1 MELCDLPAH
10 VIAENI
16 RLRQV
21 KAIDA
26 LESTLRRIAA
36 VEGEPASLQPANL
49 PSPAL
54 PSNLANAQLDRQ
66 ARQEPSNLKRD
77 EGVHA
82 FITLTAERARAQALE
97 IDRRLDAGEDVG
109 PLAGVPFTVKD
120 IFCVKGTPS
129 TAGSRILANFVAPY
143 TATPVARMEAAGGVM
158 LGKVNLD
165 EFTYG
170 SSSESSAFQPSPRN
184 PWDTTRVPGGSSGG
198 STAAVAAGE
207 GALSLGTDT
216 AGSIRQPA
224 AFCGVVGVKPTYGRV
239 SRYGLIAFGSSL
251 DCPGPV
257 ARDVTDAALM
267 LQVIAGADPRDAT
280 AANVPVPDYLASL
293 KRGIRGMRIGLSP
306 DYFNITYFDA
316 ASGELRQQPIAPEIE
331 DAVLRA
337 AGRLAEMGADIVEN
351 VPMPHTRY
359 GIPVYFVVSRV
370 EAASNLHRYDG
381 VKYGY
386 RTPEPVADLGEMYR
400 KSRAQGFGP
409 QPKLRILMGMYVS
422 AAQYSEQYYN
432 RALRVRT
439 LIRRDFDQAFDPQG
453 PYRLQALL
461 TPTTPT
467 TAFPIGDVYGDS
479 VLMQYADQL
488 TVPANHAGVPG
499 LSLPAGF
506 DKGGLP
512 IGIQLLGPDFSEET
526 LLRIGRAYEMATESD
541 GWRRRTPPILK

>member
-10 VIAENI
+10 QIVE
-16 RLRQV
+16 LV
-21 KAIDA
+21 KRREISAVEV
-26 LESTLRRIAA
+26 LESTLKRIRA
-36 VEGEPASLQPANL
+36 VDGQPGNPEANPL
-49 PSPAL
+49 TPE
-54 PSNLANAQLDRQ
+54 LD
-66 ARQEPSNLKRD
+66 K
-77 EGVHA
+77 VHA
-82 FITLTAERARAQALE
+82 FITLTDERAHTQAQRVDEALK
-97 IDRRLDAGEDVG
+97 AGENPG
-109 PLAGVPFTVKD
+109 LLSGVPFTTKD
-120 IFCVKGTPS
+120 IFCVRGTPS

-143 TATPVARMEAAGGVM
+143 TATAVERMESAGGVM

-170 SSSESSAFQPSPRN
+170 SSNESSAFQPSPRN
-184 PWDTTRVPGGSSGG
+184 PWNPSRVPGGSSGG
-198 STAAVAAGE
+198 SAAAVAAGE

-216 AGSIRQPA
+216 AGSVRQPA

-257 ARDVTDAALM
+257 ARNVTDAALM
-267 LQVIAGADPRDAT
+267 LKVIAGIDRHDST
-280 AANVPVPDYLASL
+280 AANVPVPDYTREIQGNL
-293 KRGIRGMRIGLSP
+293 RGLRIGLSH
-306 DYFNITYFDA
+306 DYFSITYPNPK
-316 ASGELRQQPIAPEIE
+316 SGDFNREPIPSEMQN
-331 DAVLRA
+331 AVLSV
-337 AGRLAEMGADIVEN
+337 AGRLAELGADIVED
-351 VPMPHTRY
+351 VPMPHTHF
-359 GIPVYFVVSRV
+359 GIPAYFVISRV

-386 RTPEPVADLGEMYR
+386 RTKDWVEDLPDMYR
-400 KSRAQGFGP
+400 KTRAQGFGL

-439 LIRRDFDQAFDPQG
+439 LIRSDFDEVFDQKG
-453 PYRLQALL
+453 RFRLDALL

-499 LSLPAGF
+499 VSFLCGF
-506 DKGGLP
+506 DQEGLP
-512 IGIQLLGPDFSEET
+512 IGAQLLGPDFSENI
-526 LLRIGRAYEMATESD
+526 LLRIAYGYEAITSEET
-541 GWRRRTPPILK
+541 WRSRKPVVIPD